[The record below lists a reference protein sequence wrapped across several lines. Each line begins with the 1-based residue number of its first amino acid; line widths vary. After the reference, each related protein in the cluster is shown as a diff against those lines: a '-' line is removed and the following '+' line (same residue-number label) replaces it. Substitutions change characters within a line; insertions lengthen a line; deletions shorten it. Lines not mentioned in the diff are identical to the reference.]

1 MTSVDLSTLYGCLKT
16 LYSAKWRSKKRIV
29 FGTIAFL
36 AVSAI
41 HLINAFT
48 RFLDEIFFPDYRSI
62 RIAKP
67 LIITANPRSGTTFLH
82 RLISLDEERFASF
95 KLRHALLSSIS
106 MTRLMDFL
114 APIDRSLG
122 SPLKRLIDR
131 AFDKGFVRWEG
142 IHKVGFNEPEED
154 EALFFFL
161 YASPAMYGVYPFFRE
176 VSSMRFADRLPERK
190 RRALVRY
197 YRSSVKRF
205 LYTQGRGRTFL
216 LKTVLLNGRVK
227 IMHEVF
233 PDANVV
239 YLIRSPYDV
248 LPSFASMFISFW
260 RKHSPEIPDD
270 SELTREWIKL
280 GVDYYKHFHNNRH
293 LFSNSQLAVYQY
305 DQLVKNPREVVEDI
319 YRRFDIALSSCF
331 ADRLDGAL
339 KKQREYR
346 STHDYSLERYGVRR
360 EWVYQNLNEIFE
372 TYGLKR

>member
-1 MTSVDLSTLYGCLKT
+1 VTYVDLSTLYRCLKT

-36 AVSAI
+36 AISAI

-48 RFLDEIFFPDYRSI
+48 RLLDEIFFPGYRSI
-62 RIAKP
+62 RLTKP
-67 LIITANPRSGTTFLH
+67 LLITANPRSGTTFLH

-122 SPLKRLIDR
+122 GPLKRLIDK

-176 VSSMRFADRLPERK
+176 VPSMRFADSLPERK

-197 YRSSVKRF
+197 YRGSVRRF

-233 PDANVV
+233 PDANIV
-239 YLIRSPYDV
+239 YLVRSPYDV
-248 LPSFASMFISFW
+248 LPSFASMFTSFW
-260 RKHSPEIPDD
+260 KKHSPEITDD
-270 SELTREWIKL
+270 SDLTREWIKL
-280 GVDYYKHFHNNRH
+280 GVEYYRHFHDNRH
-293 LFSNSQLAVYQY
+293 LFSDSQLVVYHY
-305 DQLVKNPREVVEDI
+305 DQLAENPREVVESI
-319 YRRFDIALSSCF
+319 YRRFDIALSSRF
-331 ADRLDGAL
+331 SDRLDGAL
-339 KKQREYR
+339 KKQRKYR
-346 STHDYSLERYGVRR
+346 SIHDYSLERYGVERD
-360 EWVYQNLNEIFE
+360 WVYRNLSEVFE